1 MSNLINNHLKNDPK
15 RGGISSRLKDRIA
28 IVTGAGS
35 GIGRGIA
42 LRFASEGAKV
52 VIADIAPEGG
62 EETSRMINTTGG
74 ESIFVK
80 TNVSAAQEVKEM
92 VQAAVNHFG
101 PPAILCNDAGIMG
114 GDGPLDP
121 LTNLA
126 EEKWDQIIDINL
138 KGTFL
143 CCKYAIP
150 EIIKCG
156 GGSIIN
162 ISSVAGATIA
172 PHAAYAASKAGI
184 IALTKSIALQFARNN
199 IRANVICPGAVNTSG
214 ALASR
219 KTRGYK
225 GNTLISRLIARSGT
239 PDDIAYAAV
248 YLASDESSY
257 ATASVVTIDG
267 GMLGPRL
274 EAFYG
279 DE

>member
-1 MSNLINNHLKNDPK
+1 MSY
-15 RGGISSRLKDRIA
+15 RLKGRIA

-42 LRFASEGAKV
+42 LCFASEGAKV
-52 VIADIAPEGG
+52 VIADMVPEGG
-62 EETSRMINTTGG
+62 EETVRMISAAGG

-80 TNVSAAQEVKEM
+80 TDVSMAKEVKEM
-92 VQAAVNHFG
+92 VQSAVNRFG
-101 PPAILCNDAGIMG
+101 PPAVLCNDAGIMG

-121 LTNLA
+121 ITNLA

-150 EIIKCG
+150 EMIKCG

-162 ISSVAGATIA
+162 ISSVAGTAIA

-184 IALTKSIALQFARNN
+184 IGLTKSIALQFARQN
-199 IRANVICPGAVNTSG
+199 IRANVICPGAVSTPG

-219 KTRGYK
+219 EVRGYK
-225 GNTLISRLIARSGT
+225 GDTLISRLIPRSGT
-239 PDDIAYAAV
+239 PNDIAHAALF
-248 YLASDESSY
+248 LASDDSSY
-257 ATASVVTIDG
+257 ATAAVFTIDG
-267 GMLGPRL
+267 GMLGPRM
-274 EAFYG
+274 ETFFGGKENTA
-279 DE
+279 E